1 MILVKNSGYLFFK
14 KKKYKCAIGFAG
26 TKKNKQEGDKA
37 TPKGIFKIIKVY
49 YRKDKIGELTTSI
62 EKIPIKKN
70 MGWCDDPLSKE
81 YNKLITI
88 PNNASYEGLHRKD
101 NLYDLIGV
109 INYNTKKI
117 IKGKGSAIFFHVAKA
132 KYTPTQGCVALKKDD
147 LLFLLKNVKKNNKV
161 KII

>member
-1 MILVKNSGYLFFK
+1 MILVKDSGYLFFK

-37 TPKGIFKIIKVY
+37 TPKGTFKIIKVY
-49 YRKDKIGELTTSI
+49 YRKDRIRKLSTPIQKVT
-62 EKIPIKKN
+62 IKKN
-70 MGWCDDPLSKE
+70 MGWCDDSLNRK
-81 YNKLITI
+81 YNKIITI
-88 PNNASYEGLHRKD
+88 PSNASYERLHRKD

-117 IKGKGSAIFFHVAKA
+117 IKGKGSAIFFHIAKA

-147 LLFLLKNVKKNNKV
+147 LLFLLKNIKKNT
-161 KII
+161 KIKIL

>member
-1 MILVKNSGYLFFK
+1 MILVKDSGYLFFK

-37 TPKGIFKIIKVY
+37 TPKGTFKIIKVY
-49 YRKDKIGELTTSI
+49 YRKDRIRKLSTPIQKVT
-62 EKIPIKKN
+62 IKKN
-70 MGWCDDPLSKE
+70 MGWCDDSLNRK
-81 YNKLITI
+81 YNKIITI
-88 PNNASYEGLHRKD
+88 PSNASYERLHRKD

-117 IKGKGSAIFFHVAKA
+117 NKGKGSAIFFHIAKA

-147 LLFLLKNVKKNNKV
+147 LLFLLKNIKKNT
-161 KII
+161 KIKIL

>member
-1 MILVKNSGYLFFK
+1 MILIKDSGYLFFK

-37 TPKGIFKIIKVY
+37 TPKGTFKIIKVY
-49 YRKDKIGELTTSI
+49 YRKDRIRKLSTPIQKVT
-62 EKIPIKKN
+62 IKKN
-70 MGWCDDPLSKE
+70 MGWCDDSLNRK
-81 YNKLITI
+81 YNKIITI
-88 PNNASYEGLHRKD
+88 PSNASYERLHRKD

-117 IKGKGSAIFFHVAKA
+117 IKGKGSAIFFHIAKA

-147 LLFLLKNVKKNNKV
+147 LLFLLKNIKKNT
-161 KII
+161 KIKIL